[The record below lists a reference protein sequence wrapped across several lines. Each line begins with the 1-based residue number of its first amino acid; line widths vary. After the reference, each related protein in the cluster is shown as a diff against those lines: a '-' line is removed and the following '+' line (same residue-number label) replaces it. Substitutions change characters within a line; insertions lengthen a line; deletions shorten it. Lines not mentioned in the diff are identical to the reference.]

1 MSYQRQEE
9 WPSPDTSSFCLVYV
23 VHLFCP
29 AQFDRFQ
36 RVMGGESVFEE
47 SKIMDNAWRL
57 LKIIPSLKP
66 DAIAAAE
73 SDFVQGKKV
82 V

>member
-1 MSYQRQEE
+1 MS
-9 WPSPDTSSFCLVYV
+9 
-23 VHLFCP
+23 
-29 AQFDRFQ
+29 
-36 RVMGGESVFEE
+36 GEKVFEE

-57 LKIIPSLKP
+57 LKIIPTLKP
-66 DAIAAAE
+66 DSEGASA

>member
-1 MSYQRQEE
+1 
-9 WPSPDTSSFCLVYV
+9 
-23 VHLFCP
+23 
-29 AQFDRFQ
+29 
-36 RVMGGESVFEE
+36 MGGESVFEE

>member
-1 MSYQRQEE
+1 
-9 WPSPDTSSFCLVYV
+9 
-23 VHLFCP
+23 
-29 AQFDRFQ
+29 
-36 RVMGGESVFEE
+36 MGGESVFEE

-57 LKIIPSLKP
+57 LKIIPTLKP
-66 DAIAAAE
+66 DSTGAAK